1 MKKLLALGAAAV
13 ASVAA
18 PAAVI
23 AATSGTIEGEMT
35 VPYSCN
41 VVTPARLTLIPTNN
55 VATVSDTWTY
65 DQNDNTTY
73 SLTALSITN
82 SNSQANLSGSIA
94 LTDGSSALVTQT
106 STVSPATGDLNG
118 NYASTTGSVTLTL
131 TEGTAPNFYAGTYL
145 MTSTLSCAQNVG
157 GGEGGGGGGGGEF

>member
-1 MKKLLALGAAAV
+1 MKRILTLAAA
-13 ASVAA
+13 AA
-18 PAAVI
+18 AAFLPTAAI

-41 VVTPARLTLIPTNN
+41 VTTPARLTLVPTNN
-55 VATVSDTWTY
+55 VATVSDSWSY

-73 SLTALSITN
+73 SLTALAITN

-94 LTDGSSALVTQT
+94 LTDGSSALVTQS
-106 STVSPATGDLNG
+106 STVAPATGDLDG
-118 NYASTTGSVTLTL
+118 NYASTTGGVTLTL

-145 MTSTLSCAQNVG
+145 MTSTLSCAQNTG
-157 GGEGGGGGGGGEF
+157 GGEGGGGGF